1 MKYKNKSGTLISL
14 KVDASNVNEDAQ
26 HRFVSDTE
34 KNTYDGKVT
43 ALGGDLSNTKINNF
57 DSVTTEFPIPE
68 PGETTKTILGK
79 MRKFL
84 QDFNTFK
91 TNIITLSKLANN
103 LTTTSVGMA
112 LDARQGKVLKD
123 EINTLNGSLNI
134 IGTFVN
140 GSINKNV
147 TFVNTKESIL
157 GKIQLSKG
165 VWIITATASVQ
176 GASAQKGIIV
186 DVSISGINTN
196 SLMVPDIYKWDTKA
210 LVGIVSG
217 GDTFNISAA
226 PYGNLDMDQVRLIG
240 LNAVRIK

>member
-123 EINTLNGSLNI
+123 EINTLNGSLNSKMLESKHVMVNI
-134 IGTFVN
+134 MESISIEPGLSANANIDINAPAGYTFVGVSLHQMT
-140 GSINKNV
+140 GSAYLTVRKLTFDINKIYISIANVGNSTATVNV
-147 TFVNTKESIL
+147 TVRKVFI
-157 GKIQLSKG
+157 G
-165 VWIITATASVQ
+165 
-176 GASAQKGIIV
+176 
-186 DVSISGINTN
+186 
-196 SLMVPDIYKWDTKA
+196 
-210 LVGIVSG
+210 
-217 GDTFNISAA
+217 FN
-226 PYGNLDMDQVRLIG
+226 
-240 LNAVRIK
+240 

>member
-1 MKYKNKSGTLISL
+1 MKYKNKSGMLISL
-14 KVDASNVNEDAQ
+14 KVDASNVNEDAE
-26 HRFVSDTE
+26 HRFVSDNE

-68 PGETTKTILGK
+68 PGESTKTILGK

-123 EINTLNGSLNI
+123 EINTLNGSLGSTNNNVAQLQQNI
-134 IGTFVN
+134 TNVMPGSTYIDIPNPYTAVRDGWAFLTVTGTNEGHVGLICSN
-140 GSINKNV
+140 GFSYTQPYLKKDAVVHMYIPV
-147 TFVNTKESIL
+147 R
-157 GKIQLSKG
+157 KG
-165 VWIITATASVQ
+165 QT
-176 GASAQKGIIV
+176 
-186 DVSISGINTN
+186 VS
-196 SLMVPDIYKWDTKA
+196 
-210 LVGIVSG
+210 
-217 GDTFNISAA
+217 FN
-226 PYGNLDMDQVRLIG
+226 G
-240 LNAVRIK
+240 LNFTPNVFRFY

>member
-14 KVDASNVNEDAQ
+14 KVDASNVNEDAE
-26 HRFVSDTE
+26 HRFISDTE

-43 ALGGDLSNTKINNF
+43 ALGGDVSNTKINNF

-68 PGETTKTILGK
+68 PGESTKTILGK

-217 GDTFNISAA
+217 GDTFNISAT

>member
-1 MKYKNKSGTLISL
+1 M
-14 KVDASNVNEDAQ
+14 
-26 HRFVSDTE
+26 
-34 KNTYDGKVT
+34 
-43 ALGGDLSNTKINNF
+43 
-57 DSVTTEFPIPE
+57 
-68 PGETTKTILGK
+68 
-79 MRKFL
+79 
-84 QDFNTFK
+84 
-91 TNIITLSKLANN
+91 
-103 LTTTSVGMA
+103 
-112 LDARQGKVLKD
+112 
-123 EINTLNGSLNI
+123 NI

-157 GKIQLSKG
+157 GKIQLSRG
-165 VWIITATASVQ
+165 VWVMSVTASVL
-176 GASAQKGIIV
+176 GASAQKGIII

-217 GDTFNISAA
+217 GDTFNISAT